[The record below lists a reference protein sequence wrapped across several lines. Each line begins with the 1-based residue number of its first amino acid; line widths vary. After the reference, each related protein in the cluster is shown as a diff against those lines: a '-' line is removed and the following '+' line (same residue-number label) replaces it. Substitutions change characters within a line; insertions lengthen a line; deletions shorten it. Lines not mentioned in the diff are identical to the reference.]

1 MILAKKDGQL
11 DLSWNEICSV
21 LNMSCKQDYLR
32 KFSAG
37 IYAYRNFL
45 RRQREDYQ
53 PSAGELDTMTE
64 LENKTFEYRREKIRM
79 QDQRRMVNKGLREWA
94 RAERIEEVVRNAMRD
109 IVKENPLPDFTH
121 KKQQA
126 LSGNENKNEGV
137 LLLSDWHVGMR
148 TDNIVNQFDS
158 AVLKDR
164 IEVLTQAVI
173 DDGNQHN
180 IQHLHVFCLGD
191 LVHGLIHVT
200 ARIDQEEDVVHQCM
214 TAAEMLSRMLHRF
227 SCEFPVTVY
236 WSRGNHERIMAN
248 KKESIARESFADLIL
263 WYMKERLS
271 GYNISFYENSSD
283 DEIIMTDIC
292 GHHCLAVHG
301 HKDKPAKA
309 VQNLSLMTKMFP
321 DYIFMGHF
329 HANAERDIQG
339 AEVIVN
345 GSLCGTDDYALA
357 LRRTSTPSQ
366 KFMIFNREG
375 RYCTYNVRLD

>member
-1 MILAKKDGQL
+1 MILGKKDGQI
-11 DLSWNEICSV
+11 DLSWNEICSA

-45 RRQREDYQ
+45 QRQREAYQ
-53 PSAGELDTMTE
+53 PGAGELDKMTE
-64 LENKTFEYRREKIRM
+64 LENKEFSFRREKIRM

-94 RAERIEEVVRNAMRD
+94 RAERIEEVVRDA
-109 IVKENPLPDFTH
+109 VKQVNIETPLPEFTQ
-121 KKQQA
+121 KKQKA
-126 LSGNENKNEGV
+126 LSGERKEGV
-137 LLLSDWHVGMR
+137 LLLSDWHVGMC

-164 IEVLTQAVI
+164 VEVLTQAVI
-173 DDGNQHN
+173 DNGNQQD

-214 TAAEMLSRMLHRF
+214 AAAELLSRMLHRL
-227 SCEFPVTVY
+227 SYEFPITVY
-236 WSRGNHERIMAN
+236 WSRGNYDRVMAN

-271 GYNISFYENSSD
+271 GYDISFYENESD
-283 DEIIMTDIC
+283 DEIIMADIC

-309 VQNLSLMTKMFP
+309 VQNLSLMTKTFP
-321 DYIFMGHF
+321 DYIFMGHY

-366 KFMIFNREG
+366 KFMIFNRDG

>member
-1 MILAKKDGQL
+1 MILGKKDGQI
-11 DLSWNEICSV
+11 DLSWNEICSA

-45 RRQREDYQ
+45 QRQREAYQ
-53 PSAGELDTMTE
+53 PGAGELDKMTE
-64 LENKTFEYRREKIRM
+64 LENKEFSFRREKIRM

-94 RAERIEEVVRNAMRD
+94 RAERIEEVVRDA
-109 IVKENPLPDFTH
+109 VKQVNIETPLPEFTQ
-121 KKQQA
+121 KKQKA
-126 LSGNENKNEGV
+126 LSGERKEGV
-137 LLLSDWHVGMR
+137 LLLSDWHVGMC

-164 IEVLTQAVI
+164 VEVLTQAVI
-173 DDGNQHN
+173 DNGNQQD

-214 TAAEMLSRMLHRF
+214 AAAELLSRMLHRL
-227 SCEFPVTVY
+227 SYEFPITVY
-236 WSRGNHERIMAN
+236 WSRGNHDRVMAN

-271 GYNISFYENSSD
+271 GYDISFYENESD
-283 DEIIMTDIC
+283 DEIIMVDIC
-292 GHHCLAVHG
+292 DHHCLAVHG

-309 VQNLSLMTKMFP
+309 VQNLSLMTKIFP

-357 LRRTSTPSQ
+357 LRKTSIPSQ
-366 KFMIFNREG
+366 KFMIFNPSG
-375 RYCTYNVRLD
+375 RYCTYNVRLN